1 MAGRRSFGALAGT
14 RADIHET
21 GGIYDIGGERIMTP
35 TQYKK
40 ARQSIGTQSAV
51 AELLGT
57 ARETVVRRE
66 NGQQEITKEAALAMR
81 ALVEREAGK

>member
-1 MAGRRSFGALAGT
+1 
-14 RADIHET
+14 
-21 GGIYDIGGERIMTP
+21 MTP